1 MEITSIG
8 VQVHGGMG
16 FVEETGAAQHMR
28 DARIL
33 PIYEGTNGIQAL
45 DFVGRK
51 CLKDGGEGL
60 KELIQRMNA
69 TIDLYE
75 ASSDRVKRL
84 LESLGE
90 CVDECNDGLNHVLDN
105 PNKSS
110 YVAYNFMMLFGN
122 AVSYWLLV
130 KLAMA
135 AQAKI
140 DEGYGDRFFH
150 QKIATAEFFASQL
163 LTRNAGYL
171 GSVLGSVDNFDVFS
185 VEDFYR
191 A

>member
-1 MEITSIG
+1 
-8 VQVHGGMG
+8 
-16 FVEETGAAQHMR
+16 
-28 DARIL
+28 
-33 PIYEGTNGIQAL
+33 
-45 DFVGRK
+45 
-51 CLKDGGEGL
+51 
-60 KELIQRMNA
+60 
-69 TIDLYE
+69 
-75 ASSDRVKRL
+75 
-84 LESLGE
+84 
-90 CVDECNDGLNHVLDN
+90 
-105 PNKSS
+105 
-110 YVAYNFMMLFGN
+110 MMLFGN

>member
-1 MEITSIG
+1 M
-8 VQVHGGMG
+8 
-16 FVEETGAAQHMR
+16 
-28 DARIL
+28 
-33 PIYEGTNGIQAL
+33 
-45 DFVGRK
+45 
-51 CLKDGGEGL
+51 
-60 KELIQRMNA
+60 
-69 TIDLYE
+69 
-75 ASSDRVKRL
+75 
-84 LESLGE
+84 
-90 CVDECNDGLNHVLDN
+90 DN

-110 YVAYNFMMLFGN
+110 YVAYNFLMLFGN

-135 AQAKI
+135 AQARI
-140 DEGYGDRFFH
+140 DEGDGDRFFP

-191 A
+191 S